1 MITRVSE
8 QVEDLVSSLF
18 SSVHY
23 TSDHEQDNI
32 IHLLLQCLRL
42 FEILKLQFC
51 TIWRNELSI

>member
-8 QVEDLVSSLF
+8 QVEDLVPSLF
-18 SSVHY
+18 PSVHY

-32 IHLLLQCLRL
+32 IHLLLQCLRP

-51 TIWRNELSI
+51 TI

>member
-8 QVEDLVSSLF
+8 QVEDLVPSLYPL
-18 SSVHY
+18 VHY

-32 IHLLLQCLRL
+32 IHLLLQYLQL

-51 TIWRNELSI
+51 TIRHNELSV